1 MFLFLGWGD
10 LVYLQWT
17 VRAHLVVCLL
27 YFKGLCVFSNNL
39 IWVNLMDP
47 VNRDD
52 VQVIFHLKSKSKNKS
67 IVIVRMYENL
77 ILVIVMWKNVSI
89 ILSHD
94 TFIYSS

>member
-1 MFLFLGWGD
+1 MTCW
-10 LVYLQWT
+10 
-17 VRAHLVVCLL
+17 
-27 YFKGLCVFSNNL
+27 